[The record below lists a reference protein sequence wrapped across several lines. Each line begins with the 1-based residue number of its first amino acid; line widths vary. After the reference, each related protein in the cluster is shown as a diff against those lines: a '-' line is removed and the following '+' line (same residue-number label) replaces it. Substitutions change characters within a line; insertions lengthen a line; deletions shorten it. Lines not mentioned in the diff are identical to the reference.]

1 MTKVAF
7 GKLLLQLLSGMGVSL
22 EIFILTLIFSIPLG
36 VLVTCGRLSKSKVLS
51 AIIRVYIT
59 IMRGTPLILQLYF
72 FYFVPCLMLG
82 LKIDKM
88 VAIVFAMAINYAAYF
103 AEIFRSGY
111 QGIPVGLKEAGK
123 ILGFSKKQV
132 FFTISLPLVTK
143 RVLPPFAGEVIT
155 LVKDTAL
162 VSALGVLELYK
173 VAQNVT
179 NRMVSPLPLV
189 VAGVFYFVFNALV
202 SKGFSLLE
210 KHLDYYK
217 F

>member
-1 MTKVAF
+1 MTAEAIR
-7 GKLLLQLLSGMGVSL
+7 KLLLQLLSGMGVSL
-22 EIFILTLIFSIPLG
+22 EIFILTLVFSIPLG
-36 VLVTCGRLSKSKVLS
+36 ILVTVGRLSRSKILS
-51 AIIRVYIT
+51 GIVKVYIT

-72 FYFVPCLMLG
+72 FYFVPCLMLQ
-82 LKIDKM
+82 LRIDKM

-103 AEIFRSGY
+103 AEIFRGGY
-111 QGIPVGLKEAGK
+111 QSIPSGLKEAGK
-123 ILGFSKKQV
+123 VLGFTKTQV
-132 FFTISLPLVTK
+132 FFSVSLPLVTK

-173 VAQNVT
+173 VAQNAT
-179 NRMVSPLPLV
+179 NRIVSPLPLV
-189 VAGVFYFVFNALV
+189 IAGVFYFVFNAIV

-210 KHLDYYK
+210 KKLDYYK

>member
-1 MTKVAF
+1 MTADAIR
-7 GKLLLQLLSGMGVSL
+7 KLLLQLFSGMGVSL
-22 EIFILTLIFSIPLG
+22 EIFILTLVFSIPLG
-36 VLVTCGRLSKSKVLS
+36 VLVTVGRLSRSRILS
-51 AIIRVYIT
+51 GVVKVYIT

-72 FYFVPCLMLG
+72 FYFVPCLMLQ
-82 LKIDKM
+82 LRIDKM

-103 AEIFRSGY
+103 AEIFRGGY
-111 QGIPVGLKEAGK
+111 QSIPGGLKEAGK
-123 ILGFSKKQV
+123 VLGFTKTQV
-132 FFTISLPLVTK
+132 FFSVSLPLVTK

-173 VAQNVT
+173 VAQNAT
-179 NRMVSPLPLV
+179 NRIVSPLPLV
-189 VAGVFYFVFNALV
+189 IAGVFYFVFNAIV

-210 KHLDYYK
+210 KKLDYYK

>member
-1 MTKVAF
+1 MTAEAIR
-7 GKLLLQLLSGMGVSL
+7 KLLLQLLSGMGVSL
-22 EIFILTLIFSIPLG
+22 EIFILTLVFSIPLG
-36 VLVTCGRLSKSKVLS
+36 ILVTVGRLSRSKILS
-51 AIIRVYIT
+51 GIMKVYIT

-72 FYFVPCLMLG
+72 FYFVPCLMLQ
-82 LKIDKM
+82 LRIDKM

-103 AEIFRSGY
+103 AEIFRGGY
-111 QGIPVGLKEAGK
+111 QSIPGGLKEAGK
-123 ILGFSKKQV
+123 VLGFTKTQV
-132 FFTISLPLVTK
+132 FFSVSLPLVTK

-173 VAQNVT
+173 VAQNAT
-179 NRMVSPLPLV
+179 NRIVSPLPLV
-189 VAGVFYFVFNALV
+189 IAGVFYFVFNAIV

-210 KHLDYYK
+210 KKLDYYK

>member
-1 MTKVAF
+1 MSSAVF
-7 GKLLLQLLSGMGVSL
+7 GKFLLQLLEGMGVTL
-22 EIFILTLIFSIPLG
+22 EIFFLTLIFSVPLG
-36 VLVTCGRLSKSKVLS
+36 VLVTILRLSKNKIVS
-51 AIIRVYIT
+51 AIIRLYIT

-72 FYFVPCLMLG
+72 FYFVPCLMLN

-88 VAIVFAMAINYAAYF
+88 VAILFAMALNYAAYF

-111 QGIPVGLKEAGK
+111 QAIPQGLKEAGK
-123 ILGFSKKQV
+123 VFGYSKKQI
-132 FFTISLPLVTK
+132 FFSISLPLVTK
-143 RVLPPFAGEVIT
+143 RILPSFAGEVIT

-162 VSALGVLELYK
+162 VSALGVLEMYK

-189 VAGVFYFVFNALV
+189 VAGAFYFIFNAIV
-202 SKGFSLLE
+202 SKTFSLIE
-210 KHLDYYK
+210 KRFSYYN